1 MARADKVRGT
11 VRVDAADEKERERK
25 RVVEKCEIGGDTKEM
40 DGPGGAER
48 RGGSGRGWDGSV
60 VIMISK
66 STLLTPLSILT
77 SPSNNEQFKL
87 SRRESQS
94 RTPYRRRISDVI
106 TR

>member
-1 MARADKVRGT
+1 
-11 VRVDAADEKERERK
+11 
-25 RVVEKCEIGGDTKEM
+25 M

-48 RGGSGRGWDGSV
+48 RGGSGRVWDGSV

-87 SRRESQS
+87 SRRESHPRS
-94 RTPYRRRISDVI
+94 PYRRCILDVV
-106 TR
+106 TS